1 MTSAML
7 TELLKSTGLLGIF
20 LLVGVL
26 LRAKVSVFQK
36 TFMPASVIGGFLL
49 LILGPTCLNIIP
61 IPQDWLSMYSLVP
74 GILIVPVVACV
85 PLGLSLGDGGKE
97 GANGDVMKNIF
108 PLMFI
113 LIATGIFQF
122 GIGYLV
128 HIIFKGMGYDLYATF
143 GWEMGIGFTG
153 GHGTAAVLG
162 NMLHEANLPYWETA
176 QGVAITTAT
185 FGIVGGILIGMVL
198 INWAA
203 RKGHTALLQKP
214 GDIPNNLKVG
224 YEKDITKQASVGRE
238 TTLSASIDVF
248 AFHSAIIFG
257 VCLLS
262 YLLLGAIKEAKIPIL
277 SDISIWAYAI
287 IIMFAVWGLIRKL
300 KIDYLVDSKVKS
312 KISGCFTEFA
322 VIAAIASL
330 PIQAVAAYI
339 VPILAM
345 VVLGY
350 IATTAFLVFFCKRYL
365 KGFWFEQMI
374 GGLGMST
381 GVFLTGVLLLRI
393 CDPELESPALGNYS
407 LAYTVAS
414 VVYFAMLALFLSL
427 LLNQGIFV
435 AMMVS
440 FAITVVMIVATIIS
454 SRISFGKDFKG
465 N

>member
-7 TELLKSTGLLGIF
+7 TELLKSTGLLGMF
-20 LLVGVL
+20 LLLGVF
-26 LRAKVSVFQK
+26 LRAKVPVFQK

-49 LILGPTCLNIIP
+49 LILGPTCLNLLP
-61 IPQDWLSMYSLVP
+61 IPEDWLSMYSLIP
-74 GILIVPVVACV
+74 GVLIVPVVASV
-85 PLGLSLGDGGKE
+85 PLGLSLGSGGKGSE
-97 GANGDVMKNIF
+97 ANVMKNII
-108 PLMFI
+108 PLMLI
-113 LIATGIFQF
+113 LIATGVFQF
-122 GIGYLV
+122 GVGYLV
-128 HIIFKGMGYDLYATF
+128 HIIFKAMGYDFYATF

-162 NMLHEANLPYWETA
+162 NMLKEANLPYWETA

-185 FGIVGGILIGMVL
+185 FGIVGGILIGMVM

-214 GDIPNNLKVG
+214 GDIPHSLKVG
-224 YEKDITKQASVGRE
+224 YEKDVTKQASAGRE
-238 TTLSASIDVF
+238 TVLSASIDVV
-248 AFHSAIIFG
+248 AFHAAIIFA
-257 VCLLS
+257 VCTLS
-262 YLLLGAIKEAKIPIL
+262 YFLLGAIKAAKILVL

-287 IIMFAVWGLIRKL
+287 ILMFGVWGIICKL

-312 KISGCFTEFA
+312 KISSCLTEFA

-330 PIQAVAAYI
+330 PIKAVAAYI

-345 VVLGY
+345 VILGF
-350 IATTAFLVFFCKRYL
+350 IATAGFLVFFCKRYL
-365 KGFWFEQMI
+365 KGYWFEQMI
-374 GGLGMST
+374 AGFGMSS

-414 VVYFAMLALFLSL
+414 VIYFALLALFLSL
-427 LLNQGIFV
+427 LLNQGIVV
-435 AMMVS
+435 AMLFS
-440 FAITVVMIVATIIS
+440 FAFTAVMVVATVIS
-454 SRISFGKDFKG
+454 SKICFGKDYKG